1 MASML
6 SQMIG
11 MILLVGAGP
20 ATWSASTALPAE
32 PGSTAAFDP
41 IAFFTGRTHGDG
53 ALDTLLSRPVKV
65 TVESVGQRQGDT
77 LTLDQTIREGD
88 KPPRVRR
95 WTMRRVAAGSYTGTL
110 TDAVGPV
117 QVTVT
122 GPRASI
128 KYRMRNG
135 LRVDQQLTLQSDD
148 RIVINLMR
156 VQKLGVQVATLKET
170 ISKAE

>member
-1 MASML
+1 
-6 SQMIG
+6 
-11 MILLVGAGP
+11 
-20 ATWSASTALPAE
+20 
-32 PGSTAAFDP
+32 
-41 IAFFTGRTHGDG
+41 
-53 ALDTLLSRPVKV
+53 
-65 TVESVGQRQGDT
+65 
-77 LTLDQTIREGD
+77 
-88 KPPRVRR
+88 
-95 WTMRRVAAGSYTGTL
+95 MRRVAAGSYTGTL
-110 TDAVGPV
+110 TDAAGPV